1 MMKTLVSGYVFFR
14 EELHLKCATFSA
26 VPILNSGWFLC
37 GCKNK
42 GGKKMENNNSIVQ
55 LRVIKK

>member
-1 MMKTLVSGYVFFR
+1 MMKTSRKWYVFER
-14 EELHLKCATFSA
+14 EELHLKCSTFPA
-26 VPILNSGWFLC
+26 VPILNCGWFLC